1 MGVTAV
7 GQLTLGNSNFEK
19 GQGNYLDNKQISS
32 RQWEFEFLNVIL
44 YRFYSDQGTSETVR
58 FLECLTR
65 VWMTSILWVFKLLGV
80 DWVYEF
86 RIFSPQI

>member
-32 RQWEFEFLNVIL
+32 RQWEFEFLNVI
-44 YRFYSDQGTSETVR
+44 F
-58 FLECLTR
+58 
-65 VWMTSILWVFKLLGV
+65 I
-80 DWVYEF
+80 
-86 RIFSPQI
+86 